1 MVFANEALRMI
12 FDEGV
17 MSFLKNQF
25 SLLIIAPEKGYLKV
39 KPPFIKLQRIE
50 IYFHAMACMAFQQP
64 D

>member
-1 MVFANEALRMI
+1 MI

-25 SLLIIAPEKGYLKV
+25 ALLIITPEKGYLKV
-39 KPPFIKLQRIE
+39 KPPLIKLQRIE
-50 IYFHAMACMAFQQP
+50 IFFHAMACMAFHQP